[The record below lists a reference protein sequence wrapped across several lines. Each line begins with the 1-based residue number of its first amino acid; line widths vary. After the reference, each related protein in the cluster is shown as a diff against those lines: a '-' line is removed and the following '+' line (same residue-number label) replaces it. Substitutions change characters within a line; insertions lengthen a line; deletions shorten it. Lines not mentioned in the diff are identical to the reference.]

1 MFCYLADCL
10 IVADSPRRLIAH
22 RDLTLS
28 VLNLGFLINWEKSA
42 LTPTQIPVFLGAGIV
57 IPGQLAR
64 PSPDRV
70 GTILAAARSLRN
82 RHVAPARTWLQFL
95 GYLAS
100 LVDVLPDCRL
110 YIRPLQIHLQ
120 VYQPN
125 LDPLSKPVSVTDL
138 IRPHLARWMQR
149 PFLTQGKHLKPP
161 QPSVKVMTDAS
172 LLGWGAVCQ
181 GRMLSWDWSHL
192 PLLPHINRL
201 DFRAVMLACRQLQPM
216 LTGKTILTQTDNI
229 IVASYINKQGG
240 THSQPH
246 SSRGPILELV
256 PVEGHTSH
264 CLIPTGAQESCGRPL
279 SRGRHLPSEWMLH
292 PQVFN
297 LIQATLGPL
306 QVDLFASSLY
316 FQLPHYCAR
325 SRDPGAWKTD
335 VFSFHWG
342 SLRGYAIPPIS
353 LIPRV
358 LRKIR
363 EDQASVLL
371 IAPRWPRRPWFL
383 ERMDLL
389 AGHPRTLPIRSGLIR
404 QPVSGECHEIPNLLH
419 LTAWPLS
426 GKRV

>member
-1 MFCYLADCL
+1 MFCYLDDCL
-10 IVADSPRRLIAH
+10 IVTDSSRRLIAH
-22 RDLTLS
+22 RDFTLS
-28 VLNLGFLINWEKSA
+28 VVLNLGFLINWEKSA
-42 LTPTQIPVFLGAGIV
+42 LTPTQKPVFLGAGIV

-192 PLLPHINRL
+192 PLLPHINQL

-363 EDQASVLL
+363 ED
-371 IAPRWPRRPWFL
+371 
-383 ERMDLL
+383 
-389 AGHPRTLPIRSGLIR
+389 
-404 QPVSGECHEIPNLLH
+404 
-419 LTAWPLS
+419 
-426 GKRV
+426 